1 MFVLARDE
9 MLRAATGDRAGAPPR
24 DRAPGRAAGGVGGA
38 VGRLAGARGRR
49 APRGA
54 RPPAV
59 SPSGRGARGP
69 VAAPRP
75 GGPPGP
81 CHLARGASISWA
93 GGQEQS
99 RERRGRLTPPQLAIP
114 IRRGAKSDVS
124 PPPTHLWRDA
134 VPPGP
139 RVPARVCGCATI
151 HTVTRRAA
159 GGGARRVTPVPAH
172 GL

>member
-38 VGRLAGARGRR
+38 
-49 APRGA
+49 

-75 GGPPGP
+75 GDPPGP

-114 IRRGAKSDVS
+114 IRRGAKSDV
-124 PPPTHLWRDA
+124 PPPPMHL
-134 VPPGP
+134 G
-139 RVPARVCGCATI
+139 
-151 HTVTRRAA
+151 RAA
-159 GGGARRVTPVPAH
+159 V
-172 GL
+172 

>member
-1 MFVLARDE
+1 
-9 MLRAATGDRAGAPPR
+9 MLRAAIGDRAGRPTQGPGTRRARARPPSPGP
-24 DRAPGRAAGGVGGA
+24 DAAPGGPWRRPWPGDTDQ
-38 VGRLAGARGRR
+38 VGRLAG
-49 APRGA
+49 
-54 RPPAV
+54 
-59 SPSGRGARGP
+59 
-69 VAAPRP
+69 
-75 GGPPGP
+75 
-81 CHLARGASISWA
+81 
-93 GGQEQS
+93 
-99 RERRGRLTPPQLAIP
+99 ERRGRLTPPQLAIP

-159 GGGARRVTPVPAH
+159 GGGARRITPVPAH

>member
-1 MFVLARDE
+1 M
-9 MLRAATGDRAGAPPR
+9 
-24 DRAPGRAAGGVGGA
+24 GVFFFFSS
-38 VGRLAGARGRR
+38 RR
-49 APRGA
+49 RHTTCLSDWSSDVCSF
-54 RPPAV
+54 R
-59 SPSGRGARGP
+59 S
-69 VAAPRP
+69 
-75 GGPPGP
+75 PGP

-99 RERRGRLTPPQLAIP
+99 RERRGRLTPPQLAIL

>member
-1 MFVLARDE
+1 
-9 MLRAATGDRAGAPPR
+9 
-24 DRAPGRAAGGVGGA
+24 RAPGRAAGGVGGA
-38 VGRLAGARGRR
+38 VGLPRR
-49 APRGA
+49 R
-54 RPPAV
+54 
-59 SPSGRGARGP
+59 P

-75 GGPPGP
+75 GGPPDP

-124 PPPTHLWRDA
+124 PPTTHLWRDA

-159 GGGARRVTPVPAH
+159 GGGERRVTPVPAH